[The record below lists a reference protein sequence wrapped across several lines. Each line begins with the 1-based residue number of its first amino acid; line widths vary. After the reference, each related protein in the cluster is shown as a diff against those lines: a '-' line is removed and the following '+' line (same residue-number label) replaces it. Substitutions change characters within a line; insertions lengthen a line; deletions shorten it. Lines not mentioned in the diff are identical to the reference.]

1 MKTKKNFAELL
12 GLTAAS
18 LSIISIVAV
27 IVSLTINLLF
37 YKGTNQIL
45 DSIGVIGC
53 LAFMM
58 PFFMFQFAM
67 PSGLLDRFGAEIP
80 FWGKVTFYLVIFPF
94 ANMWML
100 AAADAV
106 FHFLPNFHEAM
117 AQGASRLIVQAMR
130 EQATSQ
136 AWAIIGITYV
146 SMISAGLLFRGIF
159 GKKLKAKIA

>member
-12 GLTAAS
+12 GLTAFSVSGISMVVAIV
-18 LSIISIVAV
+18 LSV
-27 IVSLTINLLF
+27 INLLF
-37 YKGTNQIL
+37 YKGTNQPL
-45 DSIGVIGC
+45 DSISVIGC

-58 PFFMFQFAM
+58 PFFMFQFLM
-67 PSGLLDRFGAEIP
+67 PAGLLDRFGTEIP
-80 FWGKVTFYLVIFPF
+80 FWGKLTFYLVVFPF
-94 ANMWML
+94 ANIWML
-100 AAADAV
+100 AAADAA

-159 GKKLKAKIA
+159 GKKKAKIA